1 MEEEKQGENTLST
14 PVSSLNHELLLLL
27 QQTGHFLYHKRS
39 CRSGQRRILLLLER
53 WEKEHGSEEGM
64 SQQELQRQLG
74 IKSGSISE
82 ILGKMEANGLLRKAR
97 LSTDR
102 RKICIFLTQAGRD
115 RLESKRAENRKQ
127 EEVMFQRLS
136 ADEQEELK
144 RLLDKMLSGW
154 EEDFDFCIPGRRK
167 ADGNTAPDPAAEVKM
182 IPGEGKEP
190 PCGNI

>member
-1 MEEEKQGENTLST
+1 MAEERQGESA
-14 PVSSLNHELLLLL
+14 VSSSVLSLNHELLLLL
-27 QQTGHFLYHKRS
+27 QQSGHFLYHKRS

-53 WEKEHGSEEGM
+53 WEKEHGCEEGM

-82 ILGKMEANGLLRKAR
+82 ILGKMEASGLLRKAR
-97 LSTDR
+97 FSSDR

-115 RLESKRAENRKQ
+115 RLESRRAENRRQ
-127 EEVMFQRLS
+127 EEIMFQRLT

-144 RLLDKMLSGW
+144 CLLDKLLSGW
-154 EEDFDFCIPGRRK
+154 EEDFGFCIPGRQRD
-167 ADGNTAPDPAAEVKM
+167 DGDTPPGPAAEMKM
-182 IPGEGKEP
+182 IPYEGKEP